1 MKPEIE
7 ATKHVGLG
15 QTDKPAAF
23 LFHLH
28 KYEIGSAG
36 ILVRRALVTNIQ
48 CLTDAMYV
56 SVHNLTAV
64 MDDVDIYRVAYLC
77 IGTCSVHF
85 QYQRII
91 FIGSVTNRVG
101 NLSLLE

>member
-64 MDDVDIYRVAYLC
+64 MDDVEMLN
-77 IGTCSVHF
+77 H
-85 QYQRII
+85 
-91 FIGSVTNRVG
+91 
-101 NLSLLE
+101 

>member
-28 KYEIGSAG
+28 KYEIDSAG

-64 MDDVDIYRVAYLC
+64 MDDVEMLNHQIKSLLF
-77 IGTCSVHF
+77 IE
-85 QYQRII
+85 YQRII
-91 FIGSVTNRVG
+91 FIQQTLFRF
-101 NLSLLE
+101 LSFMCRLTV